1 MSNTINIKTIKLEPY
16 YGNQIENYVNQ
27 YIRSAKKLSEKH
39 KFSPNIYSMGFTP
52 FNLRDD
58 DRFKTDEL
66 ICYSDF
72 DEPDNYISEDDGF
85 MSEPVMTDTSD
96 DEDEFILVE

>member
-39 KFSPNIYSMGFTP
+39 KFSPNIYSIGFTP

-58 DRFKTDEL
+58 DRFNNEEE
-66 ICYSDF
+66 IYYSEVEEVDNLMEDTGF
-72 DEPDNYISEDDGF
+72 DSDHIISE
-85 MSEPVMTDTSD
+85 SSD
-96 DEDEFILVE
+96 EEDEFILVE